1 MGSSNHDE
9 QPKQE
14 SVKKKYKRLYK
25 NYIAKLSFNIPDNL
39 KLVSKDLDAN
49 KSWTKILKLQEFGNK
64 CPSLSIA

>member
-49 KSWTKILKLQEFGNK
+49 KSWTKILKL
-64 CPSLSIA
+64 